1 MCICSFARMP
11 VGRTRKSK
19 STVGVYP
26 TVAARSTS
34 NIILHGSDEEGN
46 TESDCGRRQVS
57 SVYSTLDSTDNANF
71 YPPQSVISNQ
81 PASATRPAMEI
92 NRMDFDKVA
101 ISNDRQDSSN

>member
-1 MCICSFARMP
+1 MP

-19 STVGVYP
+19 LTGAVYP

-34 NIILHGSDEEGN
+34 NIMMHGSDEEGN
-46 TESDCGRRQVS
+46 TESEGGHRQS
-57 SVYSTLDSTDNANF
+57 SSMYSTLDSTKNANF

-92 NRMDFDKVA
+92 DRMEFNKIA